1 MIVNQI
7 FRMVARML
15 TRRAVN
21 WGVNKGV
28 TRMSRVGKGTQ
39 PGGKPSPVAAK
50 READMRKAV
59 KRARQ
64 AARVTRRLGR

>member
-1 MIVNQI
+1 MIGGQI
-7 FRMVARML
+7 FSMIARML

-21 WGVNKGV
+21 WGVRKGMA
-28 TRMSRVGKGTQ
+28 RMSGAAKTQ
-39 PGGKPSPVAAK
+39 PRGKVTPAAAK
-50 READMRKAV
+50 RDADMRKAV